1 MKLFLP
7 ILFLA
12 ISGALFFL
20 YIDPSYVQVKGLLA
34 EQGQIDQALSRSK
47 ELQDVRDSL
56 LARYNTFPTAE
67 IDRLQK
73 LVPDHVDNVR
83 LILDLDAMASKYG
96 MRVRDVNISN
106 DASKQDAAVTI
117 GSDDSAYESVVL
129 SFSVSGTYD
138 TFRQFLADLEHSL
151 RLVDVVGLSFKAN
164 DNGIYTFTFHIK
176 TYWLKP

>member
-12 ISGALFFL
+12 ISGGLFFI
-20 YIDPSYVQVKGLLA
+20 YIDPTYGQVKDLLVQ
-34 EQGQIDQALSRSK
+34 QGQIDQALSRSK

-96 MRVRDVNISN
+96 MRVRDVNIGGN
-106 DASKQDAAVTI
+106 DGSKPDTATI

-129 SFSVSGTYD
+129 SFAVSGTYD
-138 TFRQFLADLEHSL
+138 TFRQYLADLEKSL
-151 RLVDVVGLSFKAN
+151 RLVDVVGLQFRAS
-164 DNGIYTFTFHIK
+164 DNGIYNFTFHIK

>member
-20 YIDPSYVQVKGLLA
+20 YIDPTYARVKDLLA
-34 EQGQIDQALSRSK
+34 EQGQIDQALSRAK

-56 LARYNTFPTAE
+56 LARYNTFPTSE

-83 LILDLDAMASKYG
+83 LILDLDSMAAKYG
-96 MRVRDVNISN
+96 MRVRDVNIGN
-106 DASKQDAAVTI
+106 EAVRQDTASI

-129 SFSVSGTYD
+129 SFTVSGTYD
-138 TFRQFLADLEHSL
+138 TFRQFLADLERSL
-151 RLVDVVGLSFKAN
+151 RLVDIVGLQFKATE
-164 DNGIYTFTFHIK
+164 NGIYNFTFHIK

>member
-20 YIDPSYVQVKGLLA
+20 YIDPTYGRVKELLS

-56 LARYNTFPTAE
+56 LARYNTFPTSE
-67 IDRLQK
+67 LDRLQK

-83 LILDLDAMASKYG
+83 LILDLDSMAAKYG
-96 MRVRDVNISN
+96 MRVRDVDIGGE
-106 DASKQDAAVTI
+106 AVRQDAGTSI

-129 SFSVSGTYD
+129 SFTVSGTYD
-138 TFRQFLADLEHSL
+138 TFRQFLADLERSL
-151 RLVDVVGLSFKAN
+151 RLVDIVGLQFKASET
-164 DNGIYTFTFHIK
+164 GIYNFTFNVK